1 MKKKFSQY
9 LFLGV
14 IIVLIGI
21 IFIYALQDRDGDICR

>member
-21 IFIYALQDRDGDICR
+21 IFIYALQEGTVI